1 MRIATIL
8 ALSFA
13 AVASAS
19 NNYHPSYSPQIS
31 VQLADSYNVQ
41 VLGNGGVNKE
51 GCFNIVDDAD
61 PMKQAGVV
69 HAMVN
74 SNDITAFFYTSPD
87 CVRATRIFK
96 KPEQEVKFSENPLL
110 ARSVRIINPELMK
123 QQQADSGNGA
133 KARGVNAWNS
143 WINANRYRGGRGG
156 N

>member
-1 MRIATIL
+1 MRVVTII

-19 NNYHPSYSPQIS
+19 ENYHPSYTPQIS
-31 VQLADSYNVQ
+31 VQLADSYDVQ

-51 GCFNIVDDAD
+51 GCFNIADDAD

-69 HAMVN
+69 HAVVN
-74 SNDITAFFYTSPD
+74 SNDITAFFYTAPD
-87 CVRATRIFK
+87 CVRNTRIFK

-123 QQQADSGNGA
+123 QQQADAGNGE

-143 WINANRYRGGRGG
+143 WVNSKRHRGARGGH
-156 N
+156 